1 MCGGVWGTSVRS
13 AILLCVACF
22 RQHISVGAIV
32 AIVGVVLA
40 YHYAYTTD
48 WRLLAWLFVVTA
60 VASFLPDVDSDS
72 SVPFY
77 LVWGLVTVCVAGL
90 VLYITIASGTHNI
103 YELVGQ
109 PLVALLLMWFVV
121 GAMVKRLTKHRGMF
135 HSVPAACVVGLSM
148 VLVVRGVGA
157 GDAAAFL
164 LGAGAGAGY
173 LAHLVLDELHATV
186 SIDGR
191 LFSARRSLGSAL
203 KFFSRSRV
211 VNVCTYVLL
220 AVLVWAVSG

>member
-1 MCGGVWGTSVRS
+1 M
-13 AILLCVACF
+13 AMF
-22 RQHISVGAIV
+22 REHVGVGALV
-32 AIVGVVLA
+32 AVVGVVLA

-60 VASFLPDVDSDS
+60 VAAFLPDVDSDS
-72 SVPFY
+72 SVPFF
-77 LVWGLVTVCVAGL
+77 LVWGLVSVL
-90 VLYITIASGTHNI
+90 VSGAVLAVTLASGTDNI

-109 PLVALLLMWFVV
+109 PLAALFLMWFVV
-121 GAMVKRLTKHRGMF
+121 GGIVKRLTKHRGMF
-135 HSVPAACVVGLSM
+135 HSVPGACVVGLSM

-164 LGAGAGAGY
+164 LGAGAGVGY

-191 LFSARRSLGSAL
+191 LFSPRRSLGSAL
-203 KFFSRSRV
+203 KFFSSSRIT
-211 VNVCTYVLL
+211 NVCTYVLL
-220 AVLVWAVSG
+220 MALGWVVVM